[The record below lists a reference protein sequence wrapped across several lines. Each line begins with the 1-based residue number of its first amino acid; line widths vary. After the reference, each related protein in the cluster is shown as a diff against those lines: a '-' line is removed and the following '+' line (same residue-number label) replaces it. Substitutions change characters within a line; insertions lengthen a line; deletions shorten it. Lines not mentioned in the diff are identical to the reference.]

1 MLFSVNQ
8 IRLYVTST
16 RFITGDVP
24 LITDV
29 GQVSARYGYSFFFV
43 YFLGGGFNW
52 RAVKTAMVV
61 GGDIFRLCRYSVS
74 L

>member
-16 RFITGDVP
+16 RFITGDVH

-29 GQVSARYGYSFFFV
+29 GQVSVLYGYSFFLCTF
-43 YFLGGGFNW
+43 FGGFNW
-52 RAVKTAMVV
+52 RAAKTAVVV
-61 GGDIFRLCRYSVS
+61 GAYIFRLCRYSVS